1 MNATV
6 RFGRVRG
13 IDIGA
18 HWSVLVIAAL
28 LAYGLTGGV
37 MDAALWATVVPLV
50 FVFLG
55 CLLAHELGHS
65 IVALRNGV
73 RVRRITLWM
82 LGGVAQLEDR
92 MPTAGSTFRIA
103 AAGPAVSYALAV
115 LFLGLRFALA
125 PLGPPALVLQAVEWL
140 VFVNVVLG
148 TFNLIPAAPLDGGRI
163 LTGAIWAITGNRT
176 KAEVASTRVGQALGL
191 AFIGLGLA
199 GTVFHLPFFTLWT
212 AIMGLFVLRVATAE
226 QRFAR
231 LAGAYADRRVRD
243 VMTPEPVTVRG
254 WMTVQAF
261 LAEEATQAVHHHAL
275 PVVAWSGE
283 IVGVVAREQIQR
295 VPVEARAAVRVQDVA
310 TPIPGIVVVG
320 PDDPLLDTVARMD
333 RSPIRVALV
342 FVEHVLVGLVT
353 STDLARTTPRP
364 VRV

>member
-13 IDIGA
+13 IEIGA
-18 HWSVLVIAAL
+18 HWSVLIIGAL

-37 MDAALWATVVPLV
+37 LDGALWATVVPMV
-50 FVFLG
+50 VVFLA

-92 MPTAGSTFRIA
+92 IPTAGATFRIA
-103 AAGPAVSYALAV
+103 AAGPAVSYALAAC
-115 LFLGLRFALA
+115 FFALGFA
-125 PLGPPALVLQAVEWL
+125 LVPLGVPDLMRQAVEWL
-140 VFVNVVLG
+140 AFVNVVLG

-163 LTGAIWAITGNRT
+163 LTGAIWAVTKNRT
-176 KAEVASTRVGQALGL
+176 KAEVAATRIGQGLGL

-199 GTVFHLPFFTLWT
+199 GTFLHLPFFTLWT
-212 AIMGLFVLRVATAE
+212 AIMGVFVLRVATAE

-231 LAGAYADRRVRD
+231 MAGAYADLHVRD
-243 VMTPEPVTVRG
+243 VMTPDPETVRG

-261 LAEEATQAVHHHAL
+261 LDEIEQQPPRHHL
-275 PVVAWSGE
+275 FPVVAWAGE
-283 IVGVVAREQIQR
+283 IVGVVALDQLER
-295 VPVEARAAVRVQDVA
+295 VPLPARNSIRVQDVA
-310 TPIPGIVVVG
+310 MPVHGLAVTTP
-320 PDDPLLDTVARMD
+320 DASLLEAAGRMS
-333 RSPIRVALV
+333 RSSVRVALV
-342 FVEHVLVGLVT
+342 FAEQVLVGIVT
-353 STDLARTTPRP
+353 PTDLNRTMPRT
-364 VRV
+364 VAI

>member
-13 IDIGA
+13 IEIGA

-28 LAYGLTGGV
+28 LAYGLTDGV
-37 MDAALWATVVPLV
+37 VDAALWATVVPLV
-50 FVFLG
+50 VVFLG

-92 MPTAGSTFRIA
+92 IPSAGATFRIA
-103 AAGPAVSYALAV
+103 AAGPAVSYALAA
-115 LFLGLRFALA
+115 LFLAVRFAIA
-125 PLGPPALVLQAVEWL
+125 PLGPPDLVLQAVEWL
-140 VFVNVVLG
+140 VFVNIVLG

-163 LTGAIWAITGNRT
+163 LSGAIWAITKNRT
-176 KAEVASTRVGQALGL
+176 KAEVAATRVGQVLGL
-191 AFIGLGLA
+191 AFIGLGVA
-199 GTVFHLPFFTLWT
+199 GSVFGLGMFNLWT
-212 AIMGLFVLRVATAE
+212 AIMGVFVLRVATAE

-231 LAGAYADRRVRD
+231 MAGAYADLTVRD
-243 VMTPEPVTVRG
+243 VMTPEPETVRG

-261 LAEEATQAVHHHAL
+261 VDEEAEQPARHHLL

-283 IVGVVAREQIQR
+283 IVGVVALDQLER
-295 VPVEARAAVRVQDVA
+295 VPVAARTSVRVQDVSVPRHEIAVVHADESLLEAA
-310 TPIPGIVVVG
+310 T
-320 PDDPLLDTVARMD
+320 RMG
-333 RSPIRVALV
+333 RSPVRVALV
-342 FVEHVLVGLVT
+342 LADHVLVGIVT
-353 STDLARTTPRP
+353 PADLERTTPRT
-364 VRV
+364 VTV

>member
-13 IDIGA
+13 IEIGA

-37 MDAALWATVVPLV
+37 VDAALWATVVPLV
-50 FVFLG
+50 VVFLA

-73 RVRRITLWM
+73 GVRRITLWM

-115 LFLGLRFALA
+115 LFLGLRFAVA
-125 PLGPPALVLQAVEWL
+125 PLGPPDLVLQAIEWL
-140 VFVNVVLG
+140 VFVNIVLG

-163 LTGAIWAITGNRT
+163 LSGAIWAVTKDRT

-199 GTVFHLPFFTLWT
+199 GTLFHLPFFTLWT
-212 AIMGLFVLRVATAE
+212 AIMGVFVLRVATAE
-226 QRFAR
+226 QRYAR

-254 WMTVQAF
+254 WTTVQAF
-261 LAEEATQAVHHHAL
+261 LAEEALAPVRHHVL

-283 IVGVVAREQIQR
+283 IVGVLAREQVQR
-295 VPVEARAAVRVQDVA
+295 VPVEARPSVRVQDVA
-310 TPIPGIVVVG
+310 TPLAGIVVVG
-320 PDDPLLDTVARMD
+320 PEDPLLDTAARMD
-333 RSPIRVALV
+333 RSPMRVALV
-342 FVEHVLVGLVT
+342 FEQQVLVGLVT
-353 STDLARTTPRP
+353 SADLARTTRRP
-364 VRV
+364 VTI

>member
-13 IDIGA
+13 IEIGA

-28 LAYGLTGGV
+28 LAWGLTDGQN
-37 MDAALWATVVPLV
+37 DAALWATVVPLV
-50 FVFLG
+50 IVFLG

-92 MPTAGSTFRIA
+92 IPTAGSTFRIA
-103 AAGPAVSYALAV
+103 AAGPAVSYALAAF
-115 LFLGLRFALA
+115 FLAVRFAIA
-125 PLGPPALVLQAVEWL
+125 PLGPPDLVLQAVEWL

-163 LTGAIWAITGNRT
+163 LTGAIWAITKNRT
-176 KAEVASTRVGQALGL
+176 KAEVAATRVGQILGL

-199 GTVFHLPFFTLWT
+199 GSLLGVGVFDLWT
-212 AIMGLFVLRVATAE
+212 AIMGVFILRVATAE

-231 LAGAYADRRVRD
+231 MAGAYADLRVRD
-243 VMTPEPVTVRG
+243 VMTPDPETVRG
-254 WMTVQAF
+254 WMTVQGF
-261 LAEEATQAVHHHAL
+261 LDETDELPARHHLL

-283 IVGVVAREQIQR
+283 IVGVVPLDRIER
-295 VPVEARAAVRVQDVA
+295 VPVPARTSVRVQDVA
-310 TPIPGIVVVG
+310 VPRHEIAVVG
-320 PDDPLLDTVARMD
+320 ADDSLLEAAMRIG
-333 RSPIRVALV
+333 RSPLRVGLV
-342 FVEHVLVGLVT
+342 LSEHVLVGIVT
-353 STDLARTTPRP
+353 PTDLDRTTPRT
-364 VRV
+364 VAV